1 MTATPSVNGSTP
13 SSKIVL
19 GVDDAPENLFLL
31 QAVVK
36 SGGYTFVA
44 AKSGAE
50 CLTLLHRLTPRLIL
64 LDIQMPDMDGFA
76 TCRRLRANPAL
87 RHIPI
92 AFLTALKT
100 AADVTTGLAAGG
112 NDFIVK
118 PFARAQLLK
127 RVKHWTGRSV
137 DSVAAQK

>member
-1 MTATPSVNGSTP
+1 MTSALSVNGSGP

-19 GVDDAPENLFLL
+19 GVDDAPENVLLL

-44 AKSGAE
+44 AKNGAE
-50 CLTLLHRLTPRLIL
+50 CLTLIHRIIPRLIL
-64 LDIQMPDMDGFA
+64 LDIQMPDMDGFE
-76 TCRRLRANPAL
+76 TCRRLRANPTL

-92 AFLTALKT
+92 AFLTALKS

-118 PFARAQLLK
+118 PFDPAKLLA

-137 DSVAAQK
+137 DSAAAQK

>member
-1 MTATPSVNGSTP
+1 MTSTPSVNGSGS

-36 SGGYTFVA
+36 SGGYAFVS
-44 AKSGAE
+44 AKNGTE
-50 CLTLLHRLTPRLIL
+50 CLTLIHRLIPRLIL
-64 LDIQMPDMDGFA
+64 LDIQMPDMDGFE
-76 TCRRLRANPAL
+76 TCRRLRSNPAL

-92 AFLTALKT
+92 AFLTALKST
-100 AADVTTGLAAGG
+100 ADVTAGLAAGG

-118 PFARAQLLK
+118 PFDPAKLLARV
-127 RVKHWTGRSV
+127 RHWTGRSV
-137 DSVAAQK
+137 GSAAAQE